1 MKNLYLTLPA
11 STTWNQR
18 NILIP
23 IKGYTDISTPD
34 IRMDFKDRIAGLD
47 KGNYNLYMG
56 KICKGI
62 LKLDHGADG
71 NIIGE
76 LETEQS
82 KLCFVYGD
90 ISKEPTIEQDE
101 LKYYTNFAK
110 ILNETEYPGLVT
122 KILHGTGEIL
132 FPYSKLES
140 LLSNTVSIKFTS
152 KTKPVLT
159 GGEWG
164 TGVFDIY
171 HISNP
176 NIKIMKRDHKSPL
189 ENKFIIQIPTVEL
202 SSEVVQNIFKQ
213 LQIDVTAKVNIFAN
227 EITFVEDGRYT
238 INDIAEYFD
247 SLKES
252 AA

>member
-1 MKNLYLTLPA
+1 MKNLHLT
-11 STTWNQR
+11 STVSTAWKQYG
-18 NILIP
+18 ILIP
-23 IKGYTDISTPD
+23 VKGYADLLTPETP
-34 IRMDFKDRIAGLD
+34 MDFKDRIGSLN
-47 KGNYNLYMG
+47 KGNYNLYRG

-76 LETEQS
+76 LETQQG
-82 KLCFVYGD
+82 KTCFVYGD
-90 ISKEPTIEQDE
+90 ISKEPTVEQDK

-110 ILNETEYPGLVT
+110 ILGEDNFPGLVT
-122 KILHGTGEIL
+122 KAFLEPGEI
-132 FPYSKLES
+132 FFTYHKLES
-140 LLSNTVSIKFTS
+140 ILSDAVSIKFTS

-176 NIKIMKRDHKSPL
+176 NIKIMKRDPKSPL

-213 LQIDVTAKVNIFAN
+213 LQIDVTTKVNIFAN
-227 EITFVEDGRYT
+227 EITFVENGRYT